1 MKILITGGTGF
12 VGRNIIKNLQSK
24 KYKIFLIQ
32 RKKKY
37 KKKIDNSINCDLKNR
52 SKLINIMNTINPNIV
67 IHLAWY
73 GIPNFN
79 KANCEKNFKISKNL
93 IDATLQNQNCE
104 KLIITGTCKE
114 YEGYYGACK
123 EGMRLNP
130 KSKFS
135 KTKFKIFEYMKK
147 KIKNNR
153 KIDWYWF
160 RVFYVYGFFQRSDS
174 LIPYLLKNIK
184 NKKKVILNNQNHSN
198 DYINIK
204 FLSKAFKNIINNK
217 IKKGIYNFGSGTIK
231 SNFDIRNIC
240 LKIYKRKQFK
250 NNNED
255 KSKKYIFASMEKF
268 KKNFGWVPK
277 ENIYREIKK
286 LKNFT

>member
-1 MKILITGGTGF
+1 M
-12 VGRNIIKNLQSK
+12 
-24 KYKIFLIQ
+24 
-32 RKKKY
+32 
-37 KKKIDNSINCDLKNR
+37 D
-52 SKLINIMNTINPNIV
+52 
-67 IHLAWY
+67 
-73 GIPNFN
+73 
-79 KANCEKNFKISKNL
+79 
-93 IDATLQNQNCE
+93 
-104 KLIITGTCKE
+104 
-114 YEGYYGACK
+114 
-123 EGMRLNP
+123 
-130 KSKFS
+130 FS
-135 KTKFKIFEYMKK
+135 KT
-147 KIKNNR
+147 
-153 KIDWYWF
+153 
-160 RVFYVYGFFQRSDS
+160 DS

-184 NKKKVILNNQNHSN
+184 KKNYLNNENHSN
-198 DYINIK
+198 DYVNIK

>member
-12 VGRNIIKNLQSK
+12 VGKNIVKNFQSK

-32 RKKKY
+32 RKKKN
-37 KKKIDNSINCDLKNR
+37 KKKINNSIICDLKDKN
-52 SKLINIMNTINPNIV
+52 KLIKIMDIIKPNIV

-93 IDATLQNQNCE
+93 IDVTLQNQNCE

-114 YEGYYGACK
+114 YEGYNGACK
-123 EGMRLNP
+123 ESMRLKP
-130 KSKFS
+130 KSEFS
-135 KTKFKIFEYMKK
+135 KTKFKIFKYMKK
-147 KIKNNR
+147 KIKYNT

-160 RVFYVYGFFQRSDS
+160 RVFYVYGLFQRSES

-184 NKKKVILNNQNHSN
+184 NNKKTILNNENHSN
-198 DYINIK
+198 DYVNIK
-204 FLSKAFKNIINNK
+204 FLSKAFKNIVNNK
-217 IKKGIYNFGSGTIK
+217 IKKGIYNFGSGKIQ
-231 SNFDIRNIC
+231 SNFNIRNIC
-240 LKIYKRKQFK
+240 LKIYKKKQFLENK
-250 NNNED
+250 VNT
-255 KSKKYIFASMEKF
+255 KKYIFANMTKF

-277 ENIYREIKK
+277 ENIYNEIKK
-286 LKNFT
+286 LKNFS